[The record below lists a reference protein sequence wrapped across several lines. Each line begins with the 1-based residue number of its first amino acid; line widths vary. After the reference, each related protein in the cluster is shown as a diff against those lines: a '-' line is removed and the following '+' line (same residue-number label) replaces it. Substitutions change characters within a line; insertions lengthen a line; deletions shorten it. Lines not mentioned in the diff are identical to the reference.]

1 MSQPARRITI
11 DDLLVIQVLND
22 PQLSPD
28 GTVVAFTV
36 MRPDRDANTY
46 RINLWLVPAAG
57 GEPRRLTTAPAK
69 ETAPR
74 WSPDGTRLVFV
85 SDRGGDKQVWIIPVG
100 GGEARVLTSGRLS
113 PADPVWSP
121 DGRWIAFAGTPEAAR
136 ARDESVRD
144 AARAGIAQGRP
155 RAGASEPG
163 ESDVKVISRL
173 RYKQDGEGYWDGRWK
188 QVFVVSADGGPARQ
202 VTAGDYDHLTP
213 AWSPDGTRLAY
224 TGNGSPDADLS
235 NASDIWVVPLD
246 GGSPRRLTKG
256 AGPASVPAWSPDG
269 RTIAY
274 VGHDDACWAATNWG
288 VWTVPGAGGDAVC
301 LTAHEDRNVGHH
313 VATDSRVHPSS
324 GGLTWSPDGG
334 RIYFM
339 VSDGGSTQIASIA
352 AGPAGGPAADGAAAA
367 SDRAIRLETRG
378 DHELIGCSL
387 DRAARRVACIES
399 DPTTPGEVAVF
410 DLRREMR
417 RVTDLTGPVLRP
429 LSLARPERFEFES
442 VDGWTVEGWVMRP
455 TNPVHGETAPAVLEI
470 HGGPHAAYGNAFFFE
485 FQVLAAEGYGVV
497 YLNPRGSQGYG
508 QRFTA
513 ATRHDWGGKDYE
525 DLMRGLDHALA
536 AHPWIDRD
544 RLGVAG
550 GSYGGFMTNWIV
562 GHTRRFRAGVT
573 MRSIS
578 NAYSQWGTSDLAY
591 MKGMW
596 EYPGDPWESP
606 QFYLERSPITYVRQM
621 RTPLLILHSEQDHR
635 CPIEQG
641 EQLFVALKKQGVPTL
656 FVRFP
661 NESHD
666 LSRNGQ
672 PRHRVER
679 LRHIVEWFRRYLAA
693 AADETPADSATVR
706 RVVPAGG

>member
-11 DDLLVIQVLND
+11 DDLTALPVLDD
-22 PQLSPD
+22 PRLSPD
-28 GTVVAFTV
+28 GAQVAFTV
-36 MRPDRDANTY
+36 MRADRDAKTY
-46 RINLWLVPAAG
+46 RINVWVVPAAG
-57 GEPRRLTTAPAK
+57 GEPHQLTTAAAK
-69 ETAPR
+69 DTAPR
-74 WSPDGTRLVFV
+74 WSPDGTRLLFL
-85 SDRGGDKQVWIIPVG
+85 SDRGGDKQVWVIPIG
-100 GGEARVLTSGRLS
+100 GGEARALTTGKLS

-121 DGRWIAFAGTPEAAR
+121 DGRWIAFAGKPEPA
-136 ARDESVRD
+136 
-144 AARAGIAQGRP
+144 RP
-155 RAGASEPG
+155 RGGASESG
-163 ESDVKVISRL
+163 DSDVKVISRL
-173 RYKQDGEGYWDGRWK
+173 RYKQDGDGYWDGRWK
-188 QVFVVSADGGPARQ
+188 QIFVVSAGGGPARQ
-202 VTAGDYDHLTP
+202 ITAGEYDHLTP
-213 AWSPDGTRLAY
+213 AWSPDGTLLAY
-224 TGNGSPDADLS
+224 AGNASPDADLS
-235 NASDIWVVPLD
+235 NTSDIWVVPLD
-246 GGSPRRLTKG
+246 GGSPRRLTKS

-269 RTIAY
+269 RTVAY

-288 VWTVPGAGGDAVC
+288 VWTVPAAGGEPVC
-301 LTAHEDRNVGHH
+301 LTAHEDRSVGHH
-313 VATDSRVHPSS
+313 IATDSRVHPAS
-324 GGLTWSPDGG
+324 GGLTWSADGG
-334 RIYFM
+334 RLVFM
-339 VSDGGSTQIASIA
+339 VADAGNTQIASIGA
-352 AGPAGGPAADGAAAA
+352 APAGAAVE
-367 SDRAIRLETRG
+367 RAIRLETRG

-387 DRAARRVACIES
+387 DRAARRVVCVES
-399 DPTTPGEVAVF
+399 DPATPGEVAVF
-410 DLRREMR
+410 DLGGEMR
-417 RVTDLTGPVLRP
+417 RVTDLTGPVLR
-429 LSLARPERFEFES
+429 SIALARPERFQFES

-455 TNPVHGETAPAVLEI
+455 TNPGHGPKAPAVLEI
-470 HGGPHAAYGNAFFFE
+470 HGGPHAAYGNAFFHE

-596 EYPGDPWESP
+596 EYPGDPWEAP
-606 QFYLERSPITYVRQM
+606 QFYLERSPLTYVRQM

-666 LSRNGQ
+666 LSRSGQ
-672 PRHRVER
+672 PRHRLER
-679 LRHIVEWFRRYLAA
+679 LRHITAWFRRYLAPTA
-693 AADETPADSATVR
+693 GETPALPAGAR
-706 RVVPAGG
+706 HAGVPADT

>member
-1 MSQPARRITI
+1 MIRAPHRMTI
-11 DDLLVIQVLND
+11 DHLVAIPVLND
-22 PQLSPD
+22 PQLSP
-28 GTVVAFTV
+28 GGEQVAFTV
-36 MRPDRDANTY
+36 TRADRAANTY

-57 GEPRRLTTAPAK
+57 GDPRQLTTAAAK
-69 ETAPR
+69 ETSPR

-85 SDRGGDKQVWIIPVG
+85 SDRNGDKQLWVISVG
-100 GGEARVLTSGRLS
+100 GGEARAITSGKVS

-121 DGRWIAFAGTPEAAR
+121 DGRWIAFVGKPEAAR
-136 ARDESVRD
+136 
-144 AARAGIAQGRP
+144 P
-155 RAGASEPG
+155 RE

-173 RYKQDGEGYWDGRWK
+173 RYKQDGEGFWDGRWK
-188 QVFVVSADGGPARQ
+188 QIFVVAAAGGRARQ
-202 VTAGDYDHLTP
+202 ITTGDYDHLTP
-213 AWSPDGTRLAY
+213 AWSPEGTMLAY
-224 TGNGSPDADLS
+224 AGNASPDADLS
-235 NASDIWVVPLD
+235 NTSDIWVLSID
-246 GGSPRRLTKG
+246 GGSPRCLTNSR
-256 AGPASVPAWSPDG
+256 GPASVPAWSPDG

-274 VGHDDACWAATNWG
+274 VGHDNACWAATNWG
-288 VWTVPGAGGDAVC
+288 VWTVPAGGGEPVC

-313 VATDSRVHPSS
+313 IATDSRVHPPT
-324 GGLTWSPDGG
+324 GGLTWSRDGT
-334 RIYFM
+334 RLIFM
-339 VSDGGSTQIASIA
+339 VSDGGNTQIASMA
-352 AGPAGGPAADGAAAA
+352 ASPPTPDEGAGAAPR
-367 SDRAIRLETRG
+367 RAIRLETRG

-387 DRAARRVACIES
+387 DAAARRAVCIES
-399 DPTTPGEVAVF
+399 DPATPGEIAVF
-410 DLRREMR
+410 DLGSPLRRL
-417 RVTDLTGPVLRP
+417 TDLTGPALGP
-429 LSLARPERFEFES
+429 IALARPERFEFES
-442 VDGWTVEGWVMRP
+442 LDGWTVEGWVMRP
-455 TNPVHGETAPAVLEI
+455 TNPVYGAKAPAVLAI
-470 HGGPHAAYGNAFFFE
+470 HGGPHAAYGNAFFHE

-508 QRFTA
+508 ERFTA

-525 DLMRGLDHALA
+525 DLMRGLDRALA
-536 AHPWIDRD
+536 EHPWIDRE

-562 GHTRRFRAGVT
+562 GHTRRFRAGAT

-596 EYPGDPWESP
+596 EYPGDPWEAP
-606 QFYLERSPITYVRQM
+606 QFYLERSPITYVREM

-672 PRHRVER
+672 PRHRLER
-679 LRHIVEWFRRYLAA
+679 LRHITAWFRQYLVSGGGEAAGQAAGTGRAA
-693 AADETPADSATVR
+693 ARADE
-706 RVVPAGG
+706 